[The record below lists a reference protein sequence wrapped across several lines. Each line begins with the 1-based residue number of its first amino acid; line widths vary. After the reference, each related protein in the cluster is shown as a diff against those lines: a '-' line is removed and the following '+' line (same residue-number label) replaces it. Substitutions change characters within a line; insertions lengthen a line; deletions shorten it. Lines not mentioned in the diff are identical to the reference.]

1 MAVERVRA
9 VGQAASFFTG
19 VERSMQDIIPDD
31 SQKTQATAKLVL
43 RHHLCWRDRDLDGVM
58 SYYHPDIQYHDFFQN
73 RVVGAGELREYL
85 QASMPR
91 GADEAIEHTDRIRAD
106 GDTAFIQY
114 RITLRGGQG
123 LVSFRTSE
131 AITVRDGLI
140 WRVNEYASL
149 VHEQSASRRETTRP
163 TVSRL
168 GLSPQQLSYMANDLQ
183 QYFERQQPYL
193 DPELD
198 LQRVA
203 KECGYSRNQ
212 ISYLLNQVL
221 GQSFYRYVNQARLQH
236 LLAALELAAPPIR
249 IDELAFAAGF
259 NSTSAFYS
267 SFRQHTGQSP
277 KAYVKQISLR
287 ARAQDSP

>member
-1 MAVERVRA
+1 MPDIA
-9 VGQAASFFTG
+9 
-19 VERSMQDIIPDD
+19 QDDEPQQ
-31 SQKTQATAKLVL
+31 SHATRELVL
-43 RHHLCWRDRDLDGVM
+43 RHHLCWRHRDLEGVM

-73 RVVGAGELREYL
+73 RVVGYAELRDYL

-91 GADEAIEHTDRIRAD
+91 EADEAIEHSDRIRAD

-114 RITLRGGQG
+114 RITLRGGHG

-149 VHEQSASRRETTRP
+149 VHEQPVQAARP
-163 TVSRL
+163 SVSRL
-168 GLSPQQLSYMANDLQ
+168 GLSPQQLGHMANDLQ
-183 QYFERQQPYL
+183 QYFERKQPYL

-236 LLAALELAAPPIR
+236 LLAALDKALPPIKV
-249 IDELAFAAGF
+249 DDLAFAAGF
-259 NSTSAFYS
+259 NSLSAFYS
-267 SFRQHTGQSP
+267 AFRQHTGQSP

>member
-1 MAVERVRA
+1 MP
-9 VGQAASFFTG
+9 
-19 VERSMQDIIPDD
+19 DIAPHDD
-31 SQKTQATAKLVL
+31 AQQTRTTCEIVT
-43 RHHLCWRDRDLDGVM
+43 RHHLCWKHRDLDGVM
-58 SYYHPDIQYHDFFQN
+58 SYYHPQIQYHDFFQN
-73 RVVGAGELREYL
+73 RVVGFDELREYL
-85 QASMPR
+85 RASMPR
-91 GADEAIEHTDRIRAD
+91 GPDEGIEHTDRIRAD

-149 VHEQSASRRETTRP
+149 VHEQPGARTETLRP

-168 GLSPQQLSYMANDLQ
+168 GLSPQQLSYMAKDLQ
-183 QYFERQQPYL
+183 QYFQRQQPYL

-236 LLAALELAAPPIR
+236 LLAALDQARPPIR

-259 NSTSAFYS
+259 NSLSAFYS
-267 SFRQHTGQSP
+267 SFRQHTGLSP
-277 KAYVKQISLR
+277 KAYVKQISVR
-287 ARAQDSP
+287 ARAQDIP

>member
-1 MAVERVRA
+1 M
-9 VGQAASFFTG
+9 S
-19 VERSMQDIIPDD
+19 DIAPDD
-31 SQKTQATAKLVL
+31 ECHNSHATGALVL
-43 RHHLCWRDRDLDGVM
+43 RHHLCWRHRDLDGVM
-58 SYYHPDIQYHDFFQN
+58 AYYHPEIQYHDFFQN
-73 RVVGAGELREYL
+73 RVVGYAELREYL

-91 GADEAIEHTDRIRAD
+91 EADEAIEHTDRIRAD

-149 VHEQSASRRETTRP
+149 VHEQPTQALRP

-168 GLSPQQLSYMANDLQ
+168 GLSPQQLGYMANDLQ

-203 KECGYSRNQ
+203 KACGYSRNQ
-212 ISYLLNQVL
+212 MSYLLNQVL

-236 LLAALELAAPPIR
+236 LLDGLQATSDAGR

-259 NSTSAFYS
+259 NSLSAFYKC
-267 SFRQHTGQSP
+267 FRERLGMTP
-277 KAYVKQISLR
+277 KAYLKQISTR
-287 ARAQDSP
+287 ARTQDSA

>member
-1 MAVERVRA
+1 MPD
-9 VGQAASFFTG
+9 F
-19 VERSMQDIIPDD
+19 IPDD
-31 SQKTQATAKLVL
+31 SPQTQATGELVL
-43 RHHLCWRDRDLDGVM
+43 RHHLCWKHRDLDGVM

-73 RVVGAGELREYL
+73 RVVRASDLREYL

-149 VHEQSASRRETTRP
+149 VHEQSASRSETTRP

-168 GLSPQQLSYMANDLQ
+168 GLSPQQLSHMANDLQ
-183 QYFERQQPYL
+183 QYFQHQQPYL

-236 LLAALELAAPPIR
+236 LLAALDKATPPIR

-267 SFRQHTGQSP
+267 CFRQHTGQSP

-287 ARAQDSP
+287 ARAQDSH